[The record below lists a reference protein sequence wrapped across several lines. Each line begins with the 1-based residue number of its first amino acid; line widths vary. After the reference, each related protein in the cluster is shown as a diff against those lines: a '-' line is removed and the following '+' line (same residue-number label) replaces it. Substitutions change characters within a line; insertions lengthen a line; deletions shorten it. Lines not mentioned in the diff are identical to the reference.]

1 MGAKQILVMN
11 SKGGVGKS
19 TLASNLASYFS
30 FKGRTALCDL
40 DRQRS
45 SIRWLE
51 RRDPSYRKIDAIGW
65 EYASTDDYDW
75 IVLDPP
81 AAVTRRD
88 LVSLIARVDAI
99 VVPVLPSPI
108 DILAAADFIRDTL
121 VHGKIRAQDK
131 PLAVVANRVRANT
144 VIYRQL
150 ESFLS
155 SLELPFAATLRDSQN
170 YIRASTQGI
179 GIFEMDSRIV
189 ARDVERWQPLLRWIN
204 ESIKQRSVSTS
215 TTRNTTPVLI
225 RPRKE
230 GSIAG
235 AVHALYKQKSAL

>member
-1 MGAKQILVMN
+1 MN

-19 TLASNLASYFS
+19 TLSSNLAGYFS

-40 DRQRS
+40 DSQRS
-45 SIRWLE
+45 GVRWLE
-51 RRDPSYRKIDAIGW
+51 RRDPSHRKIDSIGW
-65 EYASTDDYDW
+65 EYAGTDEYDW
-75 IVLDPP
+75 IIMDPP

-88 LVSLIARVDAI
+88 LVSLIARADVL

-108 DILAAADFIRDTL
+108 DILAAADFIRDAL
-121 VHGKIRAQDK
+121 VHGKIRTQGK

-155 SLELPFAATLRDSQN
+155 SLELPFAATLRDTQN

-179 GIFEMDSRIV
+179 SIFEMDSKIV
-189 ARDVERWQPLLRWIN
+189 ARDIEQWQPLLQWIN
-204 ESIKQRSVSTS
+204 ESVRKSSAS
-215 TTRNTTPVLI
+215 TTSPKVTPVLI
-225 RPRKE
+225 RPRRE
-230 GSIAG
+230 RSFAG
-235 AVHALYKQKSAL
+235 AVHTLYKQKTAL

>member
-1 MGAKQILVMN
+1 MDARQILVMN

-19 TLASNLASYFS
+19 TLSSNLASYFS

-45 SIRWLE
+45 GIRWLE
-51 RRDPSYRKIDAIGW
+51 RRDPAHRRIDSISW
-65 EYASTDDYDW
+65 ESTNTDDYEW

-88 LVSLIARVDAI
+88 LVSLIARADVL

-108 DILAAADFIRDTL
+108 DILAAADFIRDAL
-121 VHGKIRAQDK
+121 VHGKVRAQGK

-144 VIYRQL
+144 KIYRQL

-155 SLELPFAATLRDSQN
+155 SLDMPFAATLRDSQN

-189 ARDVERWQPLLRWIN
+189 TRDIEQWQPLLQWIN
-204 ESIKQRSVSTS
+204 DSLEHRPAATAKPKI
-215 TTRNTTPVLI
+215 TPVPI
-225 RPRKE
+225 RPRRE

-235 AVHALYKQKSAL
+235 AVHTLYKQKSAL

>member
-1 MGAKQILVMN
+1 MSAKQILVMN

-19 TLASNLASYFS
+19 TLSSNLASYFS

-45 SIRWLE
+45 GMRWLE
-51 RRDPSYRKIDAIGW
+51 RRDPSHRLIDSISW
-65 EYASTDDYDW
+65 EHANTDDYDW
-75 IVLDPP
+75 IIMDPP

-88 LVSLIARVDAI
+88 LVSLIARADVL

-108 DILAAADFIRDTL
+108 DILAAADFIRDAL
-121 VHGKIRAQDK
+121 VHGKIRTLGK

-170 YIRASTQGI
+170 YIRASTQGV
-179 GIFEMDSRIV
+179 GIFEMDAKVV
-189 ARDVERWQPLLRWIN
+189 ARDIEQWQPLLRWIN
-204 ESIKQRSVSTS
+204 ESVKNNCASSVHSRTA
-215 TTRNTTPVLI
+215 PAVI
-225 RPRKE
+225 RPRRE
-230 GSIAG
+230 GSFAG